1 MASQHPP
8 KELNNA
14 LEGTKGAFILLM
26 FFGCIINML
35 MLSPA
40 IYMLQVYDRVLASQN
55 TTTLLVLTLLIVGIY
70 ILIAMLESSR
80 ARVMTR
86 FGNRL
91 DVMLNQLVFNATFKK
106 KLETGDNNPAQ
117 ALTELSQIRQFLSGN
132 SLFALM
138 DVPWTPCY
146 LLIAFIVHPLLGYL
160 SAGGILILFSLTL
173 VTEFSTK
180 RQIQQANELTVD
192 STSKLNKQLQNSD
205 AIEAMGMLPKLKQRW
220 LEQHK
225 KVLILHTQIAD
236 KTTRLSSLGRFV
248 RVLLQSIA
256 LGAGALLVIDGEITP
271 GLMIAASIILG
282 RVLNPVEQVIGNW
295 KQFVQFRS
303 AWRHISVLLQEY
315 PAPRE
320 VLPLPRPVGNIS
332 IESVFAAPPG
342 NHTPTLCNISF
353 HLEAGDVLGIIGPSA
368 SGKTSL
374 AKLLVGVWNPLSG
387 KVRLDGADIALWDKS
402 QLGPSLGYLPQDVE
416 LFDGSIAQNIC
427 RFDEINSE
435 LIVAAAQL
443 AGVHEMILRLPQGY
457 DTPLGA
463 GGHQLSGG
471 QRQRIGLARAVYND
485 PAFIV
490 LDEPNS
496 NLDDLGEG
504 ALLRA
509 IQTLKTK
516 QITTVIISHRPT
528 LLGIVDKVL
537 LLRDGVIQEFGGRE
551 QVFANL
557 RKANILKPVAINQ
570 VSVAPSAVAG
580 EIKKEATI

>member
-205 AIEAMGMLPKLKQRW
+205 AIEAMGIR
-220 LEQHK
+220 
-225 KVLILHTQIAD
+225 A
-236 KTTRLSSLGRFV
+236 
-248 RVLLQSIA
+248 
-256 LGAGALLVIDGEITP
+256 
-271 GLMIAASIILG
+271 
-282 RVLNPVEQVIGNW
+282 
-295 KQFVQFRS
+295 RS
-303 AWRHISVLLQEY
+303 
-315 PAPRE
+315 
-320 VLPLPRPVGNIS
+320 
-332 IESVFAAPPG
+332 
-342 NHTPTLCNISF
+342 
-353 HLEAGDVLGIIGPSA
+353 
-368 SGKTSL
+368 
-374 AKLLVGVWNPLSG
+374 
-387 KVRLDGADIALWDKS
+387 
-402 QLGPSLGYLPQDVE
+402 
-416 LFDGSIAQNIC
+416 
-427 RFDEINSE
+427 
-435 LIVAAAQL
+435 
-443 AGVHEMILRLPQGY
+443 
-457 DTPLGA
+457 
-463 GGHQLSGG
+463 
-471 QRQRIGLARAVYND
+471 
-485 PAFIV
+485 
-490 LDEPNS
+490 
-496 NLDDLGEG
+496 
-504 ALLRA
+504 
-509 IQTLKTK
+509 
-516 QITTVIISHRPT
+516 
-528 LLGIVDKVL
+528 
-537 LLRDGVIQEFGGRE
+537 
-551 QVFANL
+551 
-557 RKANILKPVAINQ
+557 
-570 VSVAPSAVAG
+570 
-580 EIKKEATI
+580 

>member
-1 MASQHPP
+1 M
-8 KELNNA
+8 
-14 LEGTKGAFILLM
+14 
-26 FFGCIINML
+26 
-35 MLSPA
+35 
-40 IYMLQVYDRVLASQN
+40 
-55 TTTLLVLTLLIVGIY
+55 
-70 ILIAMLESSR
+70 
-80 ARVMTR
+80 
-86 FGNRL
+86 
-91 DVMLNQLVFNATFKK
+91 
-106 KLETGDNNPAQ
+106 
-117 ALTELSQIRQFLSGN
+117 
-132 SLFALM
+132 
-138 DVPWTPCY
+138 
-146 LLIAFIVHPLLGYL
+146 
-160 SAGGILILFSLTL
+160 
-173 VTEFSTK
+173 
-180 RQIQQANELTVD
+180 
-192 STSKLNKQLQNSD
+192 
-205 AIEAMGMLPKLKQRW
+205 
-220 LEQHK
+220 
-225 KVLILHTQIAD
+225 
-236 KTTRLSSLGRFV
+236 
-248 RVLLQSIA
+248 
-256 LGAGALLVIDGEITP
+256 
-271 GLMIAASIILG
+271 
-282 RVLNPVEQVIGNW
+282 
-295 KQFVQFRS
+295 QFRS

-551 QVFANL
+551 EVFANL